1 MSPTLFTI
9 ERGAGPPVLLV
20 HGQPGT
26 GSVWLPVIDQLANE
40 FRLFAPDR
48 LGNGRSPGEGGGLAA
63 NAAALASFLVD
74 KGATPATV
82 VGHSWGGGVAIL
94 LASRYRSLVRSLVLV
109 GSVGTAD
116 TVNGL
121 DRLLATHGVGD
132 ALTVAGLGVM
142 GGVLPRIRRLTPR
155 LPSGASQYLEAIL
168 PDEGLSDGLP
178 GAWGRTKRTFVVEQ
192 RALLDELEDTEQ
204 ATTEVNVPTSV
215 VIGEWDL
222 VVPPQ
227 SAETLSR
234 AIRGAELIRLPRVG
248 HFIPRD
254 AAGALAEVIRA
265 TDARSGSRSVG
276 SPDRPVGSP

>member
-1 MSPTLFTI
+1 L
-9 ERGAGPPVLLV
+9 

-26 GSVWLPVIDQLANE
+26 GSSWLPVIDELADE
-40 FRLFAPDR
+40 FRMLAPDR
-48 LGNGRSPGEGGGLAA
+48 IGNGRTGGEGGGCAE
-63 NAAALASFLVD
+63 NAAAIAAFLGD
-74 KGATPATV
+74 EDAAPATV

-94 LASRYRSLVRSLVLV
+94 LASRYPALVRSLVLV

-155 LPSGASQYLEAIL
+155 LPNGAGQYLEAIL

-178 GAWGRTKRTFVVEQ
+178 GAWGRTKRTFIIEQ
-192 RALLDELEDTEQ
+192 RALLDELEDMEH
-204 ATTEVNVPTSV
+204 AATEVDVPTSV

-227 SAETLSR
+227 SADTLAH
-234 AIRGAELIRLPRVG
+234 AIRGAELVLLPRVG
-248 HFIPRD
+248 HFVPRD
-254 AAGALAEVIRA
+254 APGALAEVIRA
-265 TDARSGSRSVG
+265 TDARAGSHHS
-276 SPDRPVGSP
+276 SSE

>member
-1 MSPTLFTI
+1 M
-9 ERGAGPPVLLV
+9 
-20 HGQPGT
+20 
-26 GSVWLPVIDQLANE
+26 IDELADE
-40 FRLFAPDR
+40 FRLLAPDR
-48 LGNGRSPGEGGGLAA
+48 IGNGRSPGEGGGLAA
-63 NAAALASFLVD
+63 NAAAVASFLVEKD
-74 KGATPATV
+74 ATPATV

-94 LASRYRSLVRSLVLV
+94 LASRYPSLVRSLVLV

-178 GAWGRTKRTFVVEQ
+178 GAWV
-192 RALLDELEDTEQ
+192 D
-204 ATTEVNVPTSV
+204 VPTSV

-227 SAETLSR
+227 SADTLSR
-234 AIRGAELIRLPRVG
+234 AIRGAELVRLPRVG
-248 HFIPRD
+248 HFVPRD
-254 AAGALAEVIRA
+254 AAGDLAEIIRA
-265 TDARSGSRSVG
+265 TDARAGSRPV
-276 SPDRPVGSP
+276 RPS

>member
-9 ERGAGPPVLLV
+9 DRGTGPPVLLL

-26 GSVWLPVIDQLANE
+26 GSSWSAVIDQLTDE
-40 FRLFAPDR
+40 FRVLAPDR
-48 LGNGRSPGEGGGLAA
+48 IGNGRSPGEGGGLSA
-63 NAAALASFLVD
+63 NAAAIADFLLDVN
-74 KGATPATV
+74 AAPATV

-94 LASRYRSLVRSLVLV
+94 LASRYPWLVRSLVLV

-132 ALTVAGLGVM
+132 ALTIAGLGVM

-155 LPSGASQYLEAIL
+155 LPNGAGRYLEAIL

-178 GAWGRTKRTFVVEQ
+178 GAWGRTKRTFVIEQ
-192 RALLDELEDTEQ
+192 RALLDELEDMEQ
-204 ATTEVNVPTSV
+204 AMTEVEVPTSV

-227 SAETLSR
+227 SADTLSQ
-234 AIRGAELIRLPRVG
+234 AIRGSELIRLPRIG
-248 HFIPRD
+248 HFVPRD

-265 TDARSGSRSVG
+265 TDARAD
-276 SPDRPVGSP
+276 DRPARSH

>member
-9 ERGAGPPVLLV
+9 DRGTGPPVLLL

-26 GSVWLPVIDQLANE
+26 GSSWLPVIDELDDE
-40 FRLFAPDR
+40 FRLLAPDR
-48 LGNGRSPGEGGGLAA
+48 IGNGRSPGEGGGLAV
-63 NAAALASFLVD
+63 NAAALASFLVEKD
-74 KGATPATV
+74 AAPATV

-94 LASRYRSLVRSLVLV
+94 LASNYRSLVRSLVLV

-155 LPSGASQYLEAIL
+155 LPSGASRYLEAIL

-192 RALLDELEDTEQ
+192 RALLDELEDTVR
-204 ATTEVNVPTSV
+204 ATAEVDVPTSV

-227 SAETLSR
+227 SADTLSQ
-234 AIRGAELIRLPRVG
+234 AIGGSELVRLPRVG
-248 HFIPRD
+248 HFVPRD

-265 TDARSGSRSVG
+265 TDARAGTRPIH
-276 SPDRPVGSP
+276 SP

>member
-9 ERGAGPPVLLV
+9 DRGTGPPVLLL

-26 GSVWLPVIDQLANE
+26 GSSWLPVIDELADE
-40 FRLFAPDR
+40 FRLLAPDR
-48 LGNGRSPGEGGGLAA
+48 MGNGRSPGEGGGLAA
-63 NAAALASFLVD
+63 NAAALASFLVEKD
-74 KGATPATV
+74 ASPATV

-109 GSVGTAD
+109 GSVGTPD

-155 LPSGASQYLEAIL
+155 LPNGAGRYLEAVL

-204 ATTEVNVPTSV
+204 AATEVDVPTSV

-227 SAETLSR
+227 SADTLSQV
-234 AIRGAELIRLPRVG
+234 IRGAELIRLPRVG
-248 HFIPRD
+248 HFVPRD
-254 AAGALAEVIRA
+254 AVGALAEIIRA
-265 TDARSGSRSVG
+265 TDARADSHPFRS
-276 SPDRPVGSP
+276 P